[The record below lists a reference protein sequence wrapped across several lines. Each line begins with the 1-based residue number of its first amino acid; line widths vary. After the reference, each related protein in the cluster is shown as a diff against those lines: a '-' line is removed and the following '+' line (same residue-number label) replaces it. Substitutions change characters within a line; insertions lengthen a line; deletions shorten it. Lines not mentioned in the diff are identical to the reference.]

1 MWIAAEVR
9 PPSSG
14 SRQLEEGEVLEGG
27 SGTWAVPP
35 VASEK
40 ALQWGVRVEF
50 LGPQRLC
57 EWLVPMATMGWPP
70 QQWGLSSLSSKLMES
85 LVLINLELPV
95 AANLEQSAFPVGIL
109 RYQHALCTVVSI
121 SLKQTLN

>member
-1 MWIAAEVR
+1 M
-9 PPSSG
+9 
-14 SRQLEEGEVLEGG
+14 LEGG

-70 QQWGLSSLSSKLMES
+70 QQWELSSLSSKLMVS

-95 AANLEQSAFPVGIL
+95 AATQSRAPFQLGYFVTSMPYAA
-109 RYQHALCTVVSI
+109 RCPFH
-121 SLKQTLN
+121 